1 MYIQVEPFASLVSLV
16 RTGVPRLLLNRELVG
31 PFKSRRRKQEDFA
44 LTDDLVTSVK
54 GIAQSTGWLEEL
66 ERMSDSDPSSSAGPS
81 DSSHQSSNKT
91 GHHTHQLSST
101 RDTASSSKPT
111 EQLSVSYGSP
121 LKQPHLELTR
131 LKDSPELRHS
141 LRKLYSSKRTDK
153 SDEKQEGLNRST
165 GIIALFTKQ
174 LDYSSEGTMTT
185 REDIVL
191 CASISNM
198 SIT

>member
-16 RTGVPRLLLNRELVG
+16 RTGVPRLLLNRDLVG
-31 PFKSRRRKQEDFA
+31 PFKSRQRKQEDFA

-54 GIAQSTGWLEEL
+54 GIAQSAGWLEEL

-101 RDTASSSKPT
+101 CDTTSSS
-111 EQLSVSYGSP
+111 EQLSVSYSSP
-121 LKQPHLELTR
+121 FKQPHLKLTR
-131 LKDSPELRHS
+131 LKDSPELRQS
-141 LRKLYSSKRTDK
+141 LRKLYSSKITDR
-153 SDEKQEGLNRST
+153 SDEKQEGQNRST
-165 GIIALFTKQ
+165 GVRALFTKQ
-174 LDYSSEGTMTT
+174 LDYSSDSSEGTMTT
-185 REDIVL
+185 REDVVL